1 MATVTV
7 IVPLRSPGRGKTRL
21 ADALGP
27 EHRAALA
34 GAMFADV
41 IAALQA
47 APVERILVAA
57 GGPEAAAA
65 ASALGVD
72 AHIDP
77 PTVSSLDAAIAAAA
91 ARLDRG
97 TELLVVAADL
107 PRLTATDVGTL
118 LAADAEVVVSPT
130 HGGGTG
136 GLLRRPADRIT
147 TAYGTASARRHQDL
161 ARTAGASF
169 ASVPTT
175 GFRADVDT
183 STDLAALRGGP
194 LGPATSK
201 LLAGWPDLDDL
212 AV

>member
-1 MATVTV
+1 MSTITA

-41 IAALQA
+41 IAALRA
-47 APVERILVAA
+47 APIDRILVAA

-65 ASALGVD
+65 ASALGVA

-77 PTVSSLDAAIAAAA
+77 PSVTSLDAAVAAAA
-91 ARLDRG
+91 GRSDRRAD
-97 TELLVVAADL
+97 LLVVAADL
-107 PRLTATDVGTL
+107 PRLTAVDIGLL
-118 LAADAEVVVSPT
+118 LATDAEVAVSPT

-136 GLLRRPADRIT
+136 GLLRRPADRIR
-147 TAYGTASARRHQDL
+147 TAYGPASARRHLEL
-161 ARTAGASF
+161 ATAAGASF
-169 ASVPTT
+169 ASVPTA
-175 GFRADVDT
+175 GFHADVDT
-183 STDLAALRGGP
+183 SADLAALRGGP
-194 LGPATSK
+194 LGPATSA
-201 LLAGWPDLDDL
+201 LLASWPDLDDL